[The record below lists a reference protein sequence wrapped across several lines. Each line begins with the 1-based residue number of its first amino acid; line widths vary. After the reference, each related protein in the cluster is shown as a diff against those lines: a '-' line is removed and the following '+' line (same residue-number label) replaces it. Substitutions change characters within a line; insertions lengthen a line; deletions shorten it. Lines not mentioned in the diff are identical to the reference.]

1 MAIDEKII
9 DKRVIKRSIKKGL
22 VTQEAVQD
30 YLRALPDKTA
40 QIESAPTGEPLER
53 GTSGG

>member
-1 MAIDEKII
+1 MAMDDKII

-30 YLRALPDKTA
+30 YLRALPDKSG
-40 QIESAPTGEPLER
+40 QIESAPSGEPLER